1 MAQNLTNQAFSDYL
15 IEVGKAVYR
24 VSQKSSIYRARV
36 ALVLPTKSFAIHFI
50 LFGIALEKEQ
60 ESGNTLLLEK
70 DLLIYWKSRI
80 GERQSLMYVTPDKSK
95 RTCLRNGI
103 LQETEEADSP
113 TGLGLRLED
122 VTTDRLISLKLTDL
136 YVLGDPVDPKFT
148 TSTHLRNVCANSRD
162 FLSSCLEGTVQAL
175 SLLRN
180 VSNLAMVSTS
190 SLTRLHNE
198 GMEKFDLPSG
208 ELRLEDIVRM
218 GHKNEKLPPSVAV
231 SQKKPDDPNMIWLI
245 DGEKNCDQNKRTT
258 HAGPTVYLLT
268 RRNGES
274 QDIAR
279 EFASQFHRKESD
291 LENEFMPACLK
302 CKPKTV
308 EQIAWA

>member
-1 MAQNLTNQAFSDYL
+1 VTQNLTNEAFSDYL

-24 VSQKSSIYRARV
+24 VSQKSSICRARV

-60 ESGNTLLLEK
+60 ESEKTLLSEK
-70 DLLIYWKSRI
+70 DLLTYWKSRT

-103 LQETEEADSP
+103 LQEADSP

-122 VTTDRLISLKLTDL
+122 ATTDRLFSLKFTDL
-136 YVLGDPVDPKFT
+136 CGLADPVDPKFT
-148 TSTHLRNVCANSRD
+148 TSTHAKNVCANSRD
-162 FLSSCLEGTVQAL
+162 FLTSCLGGTIQAL

-180 VSNLAMVSTS
+180 VSNLATVTTS

-198 GMEKFDLPSG
+198 GMEKLDLLSG

-231 SQKKPDDPNMIWLI
+231 SQKNPDDPNMIWLI

-268 RRNGES
+268 RRNSES

-279 EFASQFHRKESD
+279 EFASQFQRKEID
-291 LENEFMPACLK
+291 LENEFIPTCLK
-302 CKPKTV
+302 CKPMTV
-308 EQIAWA
+308 EQIAWV